1 MPPDL
6 QTDWPW
12 IVRHFEQSLKR
23 SFFHTFATVSADG
36 SPHLAPYGS
45 LVLNGDCTGYY
56 SDAFPNHM
64 SRNLA
69 KDQRI
74 CILAV
79 NCGMGYWLKGL
90 FRGRFS
96 RWPGIRL
103 YGTVDQSRPA
113 RPGEVERW
121 LVRVKRFRPF
131 KGYDLIWKGI
141 CTVRDIRFTQ
151 YEPVRVGPMTR
162 HLEPVQK

>member
-1 MPPDL
+1 MQPDL

-12 IVRHFEQSLKR
+12 IVRHFNKSIKR
-23 SFFHTFATVSADG
+23 SLFYTFATVSDDG
-36 SPHLAPYGS
+36 SPHLAPYAS
-45 LVLNGDCTGYY
+45 LVLNDDCTGYY

-69 KDQRI
+69 ENRRV

-79 NCGMGYWLKGL
+79 NCGMGYWFKGL
-90 FRGRFS
+90 FFGRFDH
-96 RWPGIRL
+96 WPGIRL
-103 YGTVDQSRPA
+103 YGTVDKSRPA

-121 LVRVKRFRPF
+121 LVRVKRFKPF

-141 CTVRDIRFTQ
+141 RTVRDIRFTR
-151 YEPVRVGPMTR
+151 YEPVRIGPMTR